1 MKAVVTGGQFPAAL
15 AAARSLHREG
25 IRTVTVSSNRAS
37 YVRFSRASAE
47 HHRAPDVSESASR
60 FVHAVAAAC
69 APEEPTV
76 VVPGTEPELFALVHW
91 RDLLPPWVLGLPTPD
106 VLDAVTDKA
115 RLNELARSAG
125 IAIPETT
132 ILAPDDPAHEVRFP
146 AVVKPVRTAYVLED
160 TVVSAS
166 PVCVDDAGGLT
177 AARRRHGHAPV
188 LIQPLLSSDLV
199 GLAGVMHAGTLLAPV
214 QQVALSLFP
223 WPCGGS
229 AVART
234 TPIDDP
240 LLAGVTQLL
249 AATGWEGVVQVQWL
263 ATDEGPLLIDVNPRI
278 YGSLA
283 LANAAGS
290 PLVAIWAK
298 LLLGLDWEADE
309 PAEVLYRNFETFVRA
324 HRTAA
329 GRRLPRTAT
338 RTASSVID
346 RTDPLPVLA
355 SLARGARKARKDAA
369 SLVGRGSPAARQ
381 PDRPMLGVDDDDV
394 PDAVP
399 GVGAGSSDD
408 SAVDSGDDMLAV
420 RARR

>member
-15 AAARSLHREG
+15 AAARSLHRAG

-60 FVHAVAAAC
+60 FVDAVAAAC

-91 RDLLPPWVLGLPTPD
+91 RDRLPPWVLGLPAPD
-106 VLDAVTDKA
+106 VLDTVTDKA
-115 RLNELARSAG
+115 RLNELARDAG

-132 ILAPDDPAHEVRFP
+132 IVEPDEPAPDLRLP
-146 AVVKPVRTAYVLED
+146 AVVKPVRTAYVLDD

-166 PVCVDDAGGLT
+166 PTCVDDARAL
-177 AARRRHGHAPV
+177 ADARRRLGHSPV
-188 LIQPLLSSDLV
+188 LVQPLLPSDLV
-199 GLAGVMHAGTLLAPV
+199 GLAGVMHGGALLAPV

-234 TPIDDP
+234 TPVDER

-249 AATGWEGVVQVQWL
+249 AATAWEGVVQVQWL
-263 ATDEGPLLIDVNPRI
+263 ATEDGPLLIDVNPRI

-298 LLLGLDWEADE
+298 LLLGLDWQAEE
-309 PAEVLYRNFETFVRA
+309 PADVLYRNLETFVRA
-324 HRTAA
+324 RRTAA
-329 GRRLPRTAT
+329 GHRLPRTAAK
-338 RTASSVID
+338 TASSVID
-346 RTDPLPVLA
+346 RSDPLPLLA

-369 SLVGRGSPAARQ
+369 SLVGRGSAPARK
-381 PDRPMLGVDDDDV
+381 PDGAMLGVDDDDV
-394 PDAVP
+394 AGTVP
-399 GVGAGSSDD
+399 GVGAGGSDD
-408 SAVDSGDDMLAV
+408 PTVDPGDGVLAV
-420 RARR
+420 RGRR